1 MLAAQIANAKPGF
14 FAKGRIES
22 RVPSNPVRLG
32 ELTEIPLVLH
42 VPGITELSVSQKSFD
57 VPTQDSDR
65 PRESRII
72 TDSIQRVPILY
83 HPDGSPYIKIRPLNV
98 GQLEV
103 EIGGRYP
110 DGGVVKDSVSL
121 DVKLPLAEPIGLI
134 VGHVTGRP
142 VNYPLL
148 LTRMV
153 PGKEGHP
160 DRFPIG
166 AKYENVND
174 AVPIDPSLISFDVRT
189 ANDRPVI
196 DFDKVTGY
204 YKPLQEGEAL
214 VQSRFGGWTNL
225 TCVVVEG
232 LADLNP
238 RKFDNCRSL
247 LLPGERL
254 ATPTRDDGSR
264 LD

>member
-14 FAKGRIES
+14 SAEGRIES

-42 VPGITELSVSQKSFD
+42 VPGITELWISQKSFD
-57 VPTQDSDR
+57 VPTQDSDK

-103 EIGGRYP
+103 EILGRYP
-110 DGGVVKDSVSL
+110 DGGVVKNAVSL

-134 VGHVTGRP
+134 VGQLVGPP
-142 VNYPLL
+142 VNYPSI
-148 LTRMV
+148 LTEIVSGR
-153 PGKEGHP
+153 EGQAY
-160 DRFPIG
+160 RFPVG

-174 AVPIDPSLISFDVRT
+174 AVPIDPSLVSFDVRT
-189 ANDRPVI
+189 LNDKPVI
-196 DFDKVTGY
+196 DFDEVTGY
-204 YKPLQEGEAL
+204 YKPLQEGVAL

-225 TCVVVEG
+225 TCITIAAR
-232 LADLNP
+232 ADLDP

-254 ATPTRDDGSR
+254 ATPTRDDGNR
-264 LD
+264 

>member
-72 TDSIQRVPILY
+72 LDSIRKVPILY
-83 HPDGSPYIKIRPLNV
+83 HPDGSPYIKIRPLYV
-98 GQLEV
+98 GPLEV
-103 EIGGRYP
+103 EILGRYP
-110 DGGVVKDSVSL
+110 DGGVVQNLISL
-121 DVKLPLAEPIGLI
+121 DVKLPLAEPSGLI

-148 LTRMV
+148 LDEIV
-153 PGKEGHP
+153 PGREGHAH
-160 DRFPIG
+160 RFPIG

-174 AVPIDPSLISFDVRT
+174 AVPIDPRLVSFDIRT
-189 ANDRPVI
+189 VNDKPVI

-204 YKPLQEGEAL
+204 YKPLQEGVAL

-225 TCVVVEG
+225 TCIEIAAG
-232 LADLNP
+232 ADLDP

-264 LD
+264 